1 MLISRFLFVKIFHI
15 MAQFFHAKH
24 ILLRIFV
31 TLQYERKNAILLTV
45 CKQKVIFMES
55 PLPLHYCL
63 SFINQF
69 VIAMNKMLYAISG
82 DKRKTD

>member
-1 MLISRFLFVKIFHI
+1 MLISRFSVVNIFHI
-15 MAQFFHAKH
+15 LAWFFHARH

-31 TLQYERKNAILLTV
+31 TLQYERKNAVLLTI

-55 PLPLHYCL
+55 PLPLPYCL

>member
-1 MLISRFLFVKIFHI
+1 M
-15 MAQFFHAKH
+15 
-24 ILLRIFV
+24 
-31 TLQYERKNAILLTV
+31 KNAVLLTV